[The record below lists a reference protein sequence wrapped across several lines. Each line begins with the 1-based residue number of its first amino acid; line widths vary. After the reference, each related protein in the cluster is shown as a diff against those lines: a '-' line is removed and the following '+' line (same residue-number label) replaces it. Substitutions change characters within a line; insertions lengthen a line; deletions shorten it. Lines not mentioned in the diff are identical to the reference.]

1 MDGCYTKPYR
11 PVSSQTIYF
20 RAGQSGIADRGSSF
34 KNPNGAQMPPPQS
47 TGNKTEQT
55 QRHTQGLFYSG
66 DYGYFSLMA
75 LGQGI
80 SQVSNAITQGIDNIK
95 MLPTIRKSS
104 IIMVTL
110 FLFSIGFHSG
120 KWWFKE
126 PPEELFTSALASETI
141 QSNNYTKTDK
151 DGFFLEDCY

>member
-1 MDGCYTKPYR
+1 MNGRYSKPDQS
-11 PVSSQTIYF
+11 VSSQTIYF

-34 KNPNGAQMPPPQS
+34 KNPNGAQMPPSQS
-47 TGNKTEQT
+47 AGNQAEKTQW
-55 QRHTQGLFYSG
+55 HTQGLFHSG
-66 DYGYFSLMA
+66 DYGDFTSLA

-80 SQVSNAITQGIDNIK
+80 SQISNAITQGIDNIK
-95 MLPTIRKSS
+95 MLPTVRKAS

-110 FLFSIGFHSG
+110 VLFSIGFHSG

-126 PPEELFTSALASETI
+126 PPEELFTSALASEAI